1 MRTLVVDDEP
11 LARRR
16 LSSQVHDLGIGEVV
30 GEADNGTK
38 ALEMVAACRPDVVL
52 LDVRMPEMDGLEAA
66 RHMRRLPSPPAVVFT
81 TAYDDH
87 ALAAFE
93 TQALDYLLKPVRSE
107 RLHGALKR
115 AELLVAGRKLLEW
128 DPQTAVGRRQHI
140 SAVVGGSLR
149 LLPVR
154 DVLYLQADQGYV
166 SAVSADTR
174 LLIEDSLRS
183 LEDEFGDFFVR
194 IHRGALVQPG
204 HVRGLEKD
212 SSGNTVAVFDACP
225 DRLVVSRRLLGQ
237 VRKRLR
243 DG

>member
-1 MRTLVVDDEP
+1 MRILVVDDEP

-16 LSSQVHDLGIGEVV
+16 LSSQGEDLGIGEIV
-30 GEADNGTK
+30 GEAENGTN
-38 ALEMVAACRPDVVL
+38 ALEMVAVCQPDVVL

-93 TQALDYLLKPVRSE
+93 IQALDYLLKPVRSE
-107 RLHGALKR
+107 RLHDALKR
-115 AELLVAGRKLLEW
+115 AEMLVAGRKLLDW
-128 DPQTAVGRRQHI
+128 DPDSAVGRRQHV
-140 SAVVGGSLR
+140 SAVVGDSLR
-149 LLPVR
+149 LLPVK
-154 DVLYLQADQGYV
+154 DVVYLQADQGYV
-166 SAVSADTR
+166 SAVSGDTR

-183 LEDEFGDFFVR
+183 LEEEFSDCFVR
-194 IHRGALVQPG
+194 IHRGALVQPA

-212 SSGNTVAVFDACP
+212 ASGNTVVVFEACP

-243 DG
+243 DL